1 MRLGAGIWAVTL
13 AGARRRDAP
22 ICNRSFTNPS
32 HAHVNPT
39 GGSLG
44 PFMRTLTRQ
53 VVAWGSSPTA
63 RPSSAWSEP
72 SSPNKTTNGPKADAT
87 SASTS
92 SPDHDSH
99 PNPPNRRTPHSN
111 SAHNPT
117 RRTQNDYTT
126 PQDLTLQP
134 MTPLQPLMQ
143 ASMKTPSP
151 LHAPEQQPLKP
162 PSPLHPK
169 SSPKTP
175 FSHPQRRQRFQLRL
189 GLRPQRRRR
198 FQPHTD
204 TSAQRR
210 QRFQTT
216 GPPGRQSLTTAPVG
230 GGWAW
235 PGFEAT
241 RRAKLAARTARGRAA
256 AHGHTKQP
264 GPTAGP
270 SGTRN
275 TRGATSNIATPHA
288 HTKTPT
294 RNRVGVSEP
303 PVGIEPTTYSLR
315 VNRSAD

>member
-13 AGARRRDAP
+13 AGARRRNAP

-63 RPSSAWSEP
+63 TQSSAWSEP

-92 SPDHDSH
+92 SPNHDSH

-143 ASMKTPSP
+143 ASMKPPSP
-151 LHAPEQQPLKP
+151 LHAPEQGSLE
-162 PSPLHPK
+162 
-169 SSPKTP
+169 
-175 FSHPQRRQRFQLRL
+175 
-189 GLRPQRRRR
+189 
-198 FQPHTD
+198 TD
-204 TSAQRR
+204 ITSAPEKRTKNALFSPAKAMTVSVEAR
-210 QRFQTT
+210 PAPAKATT
-216 GPPGRQSLTTAPVG
+216 VSVEARPAPAKATAVSTPHRHMHAKATAVSDNRA
-230 GGWAW
+230 AW
-235 PGFEAT
+235 SAEPDHS
-241 RRAKLAARTARGRAA
+241 ARGRRRGLAGLRDDAPSEARGADGERAGRRPRAHQAA
-256 AHGHTKQP
+256 RPHSRGLRRPEHPWGHKQH
-264 GPTAGP
+264 
-270 SGTRN
+270 RN
-275 TRGATSNIATPHA
+275 TTHA
-288 HTKTPT
+288 CKNAHP
-294 RNRVGVSEP
+294 EP
-303 PVGIEPTTYSLR
+303 GGRI
-315 VNRSAD
+315 

>member
-13 AGARRRDAP
+13 AGARRRNAP

-44 PFMRTLTRQ
+44 PFMHTLTRQ

-92 SPDHDSH
+92 SPNHDSH

-143 ASMKTPSP
+143 ASMKPTSP
-151 LHAPEQQPLKP
+151 LHAPEQGSLE
-162 PSPLHPK
+162 
-169 SSPKTP
+169 
-175 FSHPQRRQRFQLRL
+175 
-189 GLRPQRRRR
+189 
-198 FQPHTD
+198 TD
-204 TSAQRR
+204 ITSAPEKRTKNALFSPAKAMTVSVEAR
-210 QRFQTT
+210 
-216 GPPGRQSLTTAPVG
+216 PAPAKATAVSV
-230 GGWAW
+230 
-235 PGFEAT
+235 EA
-241 RRAKLAARTARGRAA
+241 RPAPAKATAVSTPHRHKHAKATAVSDNRAA
-256 AHGHTKQP
+256 WSAEPDHS
-264 GPTAGP
+264 A
-270 SGTRN
+270 
-275 TRGATSNIATPHA
+275 RGATSNIATPHA
-288 HTKTPT
+288 HAKTPT

>member
-44 PFMRTLTRQ
+44 PFMHTLTRQ

-63 RPSSAWSEP
+63 TQSSAWSEP

-92 SPDHDSH
+92 SPNHDSH

-143 ASMKTPSP
+143 ASMKPTSP
-151 LHAPEQQPLKP
+151 LHAPEQGSLE
-162 PSPLHPK
+162 
-169 SSPKTP
+169 
-175 FSHPQRRQRFQLRL
+175 
-189 GLRPQRRRR
+189 
-198 FQPHTD
+198 TD
-204 TSAQRR
+204 ITSAPEKRTKNALFSPAKAMTVSVEAR
-210 QRFQTT
+210 
-216 GPPGRQSLTTAPVG
+216 PAPAKATAVSDN
-230 GGWAW
+230 
-235 PGFEAT
+235 
-241 RRAKLAARTARGRAA
+241 RAA
-256 AHGHTKQP
+256 WSAEPDHS
-264 GPTAGP
+264 A
-270 SGTRN
+270 
-275 TRGATSNIATPHA
+275 RGATSNIATPHA
-288 HTKTPT
+288 HAKTPT

>member
-13 AGARRRDAP
+13 AGARRRNAP

-44 PFMRTLTRQ
+44 PFMHTLTRQ

-92 SPDHDSH
+92 SPNHDSH

-143 ASMKTPSP
+143 ASMKPTSP
-151 LHAPEQQPLKP
+151 LHAPEQGSLETDITSAPEKRTKNALF
-162 PSPLHPK
+162 SPAKAMTVSVEARPAPAK
-169 SSPKTP
+169 ATAVSTP
-175 FSHPQRRQRFQLRL
+175 HRHKRAKATAVSDNRAAWSAEPDHSARGRRL
-189 GLRPQRRRR
+189 G
-198 FQPHTD
+198 
-204 TSAQRR
+204 
-210 QRFQTT
+210 
-216 GPPGRQSLTTAPVG
+216 QSTAPVG
-230 GGWAW
+230 SNDTT
-235 PGFEAT
+235 AT
-241 RRAKLAARTARGRAA
+241 HISHVIYL
-256 AHGHTKQP
+256 GHFSRHPKNVAI
-264 GPTAGP
+264 PTMHIRCFND
-270 SGTRN
+270 SQRN
-275 TRGATSNIATPHA
+275 Y
-288 HTKTPT
+288 
-294 RNRVGVSEP
+294 V
-303 PVGIEPTTYSLR
+303 
-315 VNRSAD
+315 RSD